1 MPSCQ
6 VKCLHEEWLKGN
18 QLWQPSFRKWER
30 EKKKRKKKKE
40 RNQLWQ
46 PSCQNP
52 KGVRRE
58 KIRIVAIKL
67 PEMGGKKEKR
77 KKKNCGRNLIVI

>member
-1 MPSCQ
+1 MPSYQ

-18 QLWQPSFRKWER
+18 QLWQPSFRKWEGKKK
-30 EKKKRKKKKE
+30 KKKRE

-46 PSCQNP
+46 PSCRNP

-58 KIRIVAIKL
+58 KIRIAATKL
-67 PEMGGKKEKR
+67 LEMGGKKEKR
-77 KKKNCGRNLIVI
+77 KKKRIVAEI

>member
-6 VKCLHEEWLKGN
+6 VKFLHEEWLKGN
-18 QLWQPSFRKWER
+18 QLWQPSCR
-30 EKKKRKKKKE
+30 
-40 RNQLWQ
+40 
-46 PSCQNP
+46 NP

-58 KIRIVAIKL
+58 KIRIVATKL

-77 KKKNCGRNLIVI
+77 KKKELWQKFNSDLGNGVAEN